1 MKKALLISGGRQVSK
16 ELLEKYGDR
25 FILVADGGARL
36 LKKYDLV
43 ADLLLG
49 DLDSIGNETLSYVKD
64 KDIKIKKFPAKKD
77 LTDTALCIDYLLE
90 EGYKDLVI
98 LGALG
103 TRLDHELANLYN
115 LKMLYKLGVKAKIV
129 DEYNE
134 VIYVE
139 EGEYEFERSDKK
151 YFSLINAGDKMSFTT
166 EGLYYEVQDL
176 EINAMNPS
184 RAVSNVMLGDKA
196 KVIINYGSAFIIQS
210 RDWLQFKI
218 K

>member
-1 MKKALLISGGRQVSK
+1 MKKIRREKILKPLRNYYEKSTFNFWRETSFQAINRKIWRQIYLSSRWRRK
-16 ELLEKYGDR
+16 T
-25 FILVADGGARL
+25 F
-36 LKKYDLV
+36 KK
-43 ADLLLG
+43 
-49 DLDSIGNETLSYVKD
+49 DLDSIGDETLSYVKD
-64 KDIKIKKFPAKKD
+64 KNIKIKKFPAKKD

-115 LKMLYKLGVKAKIV
+115 LKRLYKLGVKAKIV
-129 DEYNE
+129 DDYNE

-196 KVIINYGSAFIIQS
+196 KVIINYGSAFIIRS
-210 RDWLQFKI
+210 RD
-218 K
+218 